1 VTVNAPMLLQ
11 GLIDLDGKIQRP
23 EHVDGQAEL
32 LALAKENLSAWK
44 IEPARV
50 NGAPVATGVLAQ
62 VQFKKITPASP

>member
-1 VTVNAPMLLQ
+1 MLLQ